1 MKIADGSGEIV
12 ARAGGQ
18 IIPVIRD
25 SSTDPRSAFLAFS
38 LFNCLSLTSPASSHF
53 ASLQGCGPSDDAD
66 EHVYIMARRLL
77 RPVRRGE
84 QEAQREREGMLCTS
98 VYPSVCVCIYMYY
111 DACMYMLKKERRRD
125 RGTVRVECVCANE
138 RHDVAGR

>member
-38 LFNCLSLTSPASSHF
+38 LCNCLSLTSPASSRF

-66 EHVYIMARRLL
+66 EHVYIMAVTSAGEARKRAGGTEGERRY
-77 RPVRRGE
+77 VC
-84 QEAQREREGMLCTS
+84 AQ
-98 VYPSVCVCIYMYY
+98 VCI
-111 DACMYMLKKERRRD
+111 
-125 RGTVRVECVCANE
+125 
-138 RHDVAGR
+138 

>member
-38 LFNCLSLTSPASSHF
+38 LCNCLSLTSPASSRRF

-77 RPVRRGE
+77 RLVRRGE
-84 QEAQREREGMLCTS
+84 QEAQREREGMLCQVCIQVFAYAYICTMMR
-98 VYPSVCVCIYMYY
+98 VCVC
-111 DACMYMLKKERRRD
+111 
-125 RGTVRVECVCANE
+125 
-138 RHDVAGR
+138 